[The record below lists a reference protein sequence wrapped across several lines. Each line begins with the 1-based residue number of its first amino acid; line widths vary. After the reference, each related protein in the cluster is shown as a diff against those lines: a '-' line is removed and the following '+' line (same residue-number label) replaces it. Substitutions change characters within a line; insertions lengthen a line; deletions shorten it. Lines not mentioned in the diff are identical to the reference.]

1 MPPSRT
7 HSSRPHGPRSSS
19 PSRSN
24 RPVRRPS
31 PREEETGELEFAD
44 ALGATVDEAI
54 KNALEIL
61 GADPDEVEVQ
71 VLEKGHRSFLGLGRS
86 TPYRVRVSW
95 REDLDQEVIEE
106 EVPER
111 ESLSPP
117 PRESMTAPA
126 RPAPARPAPRERV
139 ERRPVPPPVA
149 SAEPTRTPRPAP
161 PAPAPQPSSFKPVP
175 RPQAQDRPAGAPVA
189 ELADQVRQ
197 LLRKMGFDASVDA
210 RAQDDEIWIRIRVE
224 DEEDAFLLH
233 GRRGETRAALQHLL
247 QRILL
252 PRTEGGPTVLVDIN
266 DRWEQRLEDLRG
278 EALELARRAVEEGR
292 PVRTRPLPSEERRI
306 VHRALADRDDVRTHS
321 EGDGR
326 EKRVV
331 ITPSGS

>member
-7 HSSRPHGPRSSS
+7 HSSRPHGPRTSA
-19 PSRSN
+19 PSRSS

-31 PREEETGELEFAD
+31 SREEETGELEFAE

-71 VLEKGHRSFLGLGRS
+71 VLQKGHRSFLGLGRS
-86 TPYRVRVSW
+86 APYRVRVSW
-95 REDLDQEVIEE
+95 REDLDEEVIEE

-111 ESLSPP
+111 ESAPP
-117 PRESMTAPA
+117 QP
-126 RPAPARPAPRERV
+126 RPAPAAPQAPRAPRAAA
-139 ERRPVPPPVA
+139 PPASQPTFSKAVPK
-149 SAEPTRTPRPAP
+149 PAP
-161 PAPAPQPSSFKPVP
+161 PGASGSG
-175 RPQAQDRPAGAPVA
+175 QDT
-189 ELADQVRQ
+189 EIADKVRQ
-197 LLRKMGFDASVDA
+197 LLRKMGFDASVVATSDG
-210 RAQDDEIWIRIRVE
+210 EELWIRIRVE
-224 DEEDAFLLH
+224 DEEDGFLLH
-233 GRRGETRAALQHLL
+233 GRRGETRSALQHLL

-266 DRWEQRLEDLRG
+266 DRWAERLEELRG
-278 EALELARRAVEEGR
+278 EALDLAERAVQEGR
-292 PVRTRPLPSEERRI
+292 PYRTRPLPSEERRI
-306 VHRALADRDDVRTHS
+306 IHRALADRGDVRTHS

-331 ITPSGS
+331 ISPGGSAS

>member
-24 RPVRRPS
+24 RPVRRPTS
-31 PREEETGELEFAD
+31 REEETGELEFAE

-71 VLEKGHRSFLGLGRS
+71 VLQKGHRSFLGLGRS
-86 TPYRVRVSW
+86 EPYRVRVSW
-95 REDLDQEVIEE
+95 REDLDEEVIEE

-111 ESLSPP
+111 E
-117 PRESMTAPA
+117 TAP
-126 RPAPARPAPRERV
+126 P
-139 ERRPVPPPVA
+139 
-149 SAEPTRTPRPAP
+149 PRPAP
-161 PAPAPQPSSFKPVP
+161 PPASSEAPRGPRAPSPPAPQPAFSKPVP
-175 RPQAQDRPAGAPVA
+175 RPMAPSA
-189 ELADQVRQ
+189 PLGGKDDEIADKVRQ
-197 LLRKMGFDASVDA
+197 LLKKMGFDGSVEVRPDG
-210 RAQDDEIWIRIRVE
+210 EELWVRIRVE
-224 DEEDAFLLH
+224 DEEDGFLLH

-247 QRILL
+247 QRVLL

-266 DRWEQRLEDLRG
+266 DRWSGRLEELRT
-278 EALELARRAVEEGR
+278 EALDLAERAVREGT
-292 PVRTRPLPSEERRI
+292 PYRTRPLPSEERRI
-306 VHRALADRDDVRTHS
+306 IHRALADRGDVRTHS
-321 EGDGR
+321 EGEGR

-331 ITPSGS
+331 ITPARSTS